1 MPNDRDFESLGD
13 VLRLADWVGE
23 EGINPVPVDEILKP
37 TEVPEGD
44 DSPLD
49 MLVGLD
55 GVKVEEAPDPSSE
68 DELGD
73 MDFSPGPAAPAG
85 GGGFGGGA
93 GDGDDEDDALSF
105 MADMGLKQQR
115 ETPDIRKPWMR
126 YHEFVLIKSVEQLN
140 EVVDA
145 AIAAGKCALDTETQG
160 LDTRVYWRKP
170 EDIKEVF
177 EEWWDGPRPE
187 RIPQTVHKI
196 VGYCL
201 SYDGKTGYYVPIRH
215 TAENS
220 QNVDIVA
227 VGKVIQRLCRAAQP
241 VLTDEGYAQD
251 PLSSP
256 LIKEMGKVKIYF
268 WNGKFDQEMM
278 FPVTGIDW
286 WHPES
291 FEDGLLLYYCKYT
304 NDKNLDLK
312 SKSKNQLSVQGPNG
326 PIKDEKGMSVPYE
339 MIELKELFVSASGRR
354 REIAF
359 ATLHP
364 EEGLRYGC
372 SDAICT
378 FLHCDNPVLAGMVR
392 EPLYANTY
400 RLEKQTAQALRGME
414 RNRVFLDLPYVR
426 TLFETAKKE
435 AEEYRV
441 QIVALAA
448 QHGFNNF
455 DPQSP
460 QQLSEF
466 LFSSPNGLNITPKPE
481 INEKSGWYK
490 TDADT
495 LEGIVEGDANANP
508 VLLTIVKYRQVE
520 KVIGTY
526 LESMTKNCDSNDEA
540 RLQFK
545 QHGAATGRISAPAGK
560 PDHGF
565 CGFPPHGIPGTY
577 DEKKPKVATALRQAF
592 KARAGFTMAK
602 VDFAG
607 EELRIV
613 TNLSGEPVWIKEFKE
628 GTGDLHSITARA
640 FFSKQEITKQERQQ
654 GKIANFSL
662 VYGGGAQAIMRATGC
677 SQQEGAR
684 RKANFD
690 KAMPVF
696 TTWVRGQKAFVK
708 AKKGIR
714 TPFGRWVY
722 IPEIDSV
729 LPDGNPNKPLI
740 AAAERWSINYPIQGA
755 GADIMKMA
763 LVLLHKEFYK
773 LGWLQKDLIRML
785 MTVHDEIVFEI
796 RHEGVEPGFFQK
808 AMHVIEVLMTLPG
821 RLVKWEIPLEVEPL
835 IDTTWDCKI
844 DYHKVMKGEHKPEKE
859 GDKPLKSNQVRFGD
873 RVYAKVPEWLEG
885 VIFPNYMPQP
895 EGLAE
900 WLKQSFPTGGSAKPP
915 ASPTPQVSAP
925 VPSTPTVTAPAAP
938 VPQAAPV
945 SQAVQ
950 APVQAPTPK
959 LNGTNGVTG
968 KNSKSEVFTY
978 QLGTTTRQSVHQV
991 AAAVVQLLNIGDCKV
1006 LHLVCGKTNETLIE
1020 PTLGFHVNPDEFA
1033 RRMRDHN
1040 L

>member
-1 MPNDRDFESLGD
+1 MPNNSDFVSLGE
-13 VLRLADWVGE
+13 LFRLHEWIRED
-23 EGINPVPVDEILKP
+23 GIFPVPIEEILP
-37 TEVPEGD
+37 PPPVVEEEED
-44 DSPLD
+44 DDPLD
-49 MLVGLD
+49 MLVGLA
-55 GVKVEEAPDPSSE
+55 KVEEAPDPG
-68 DELGD
+68 GD
-73 MDFSPGPAAPAG
+73 LEIDLPDAPTAPAVS
-85 GGGFGGGA
+85 A
-93 GDGDDEDDALSF
+93 IDGDDDPLSF

-115 ETPDIRKPWMR
+115 EVPDITKPWMR
-126 YHEFVLIKSVEQLN
+126 YHDFVLVKTIEQLY
-140 EVVDA
+140 EVIEKA
-145 AIAAGKCALDTETQG
+145 LITGKCALDLETHG
-160 LDTRVYWRKP
+160 LDTRIYWKKP
-170 EDIKEVF
+170 EEIKGAF
-177 EEWWDGPRPE
+177 EEYWDGPTPE

-201 SYDGKTGYYVPIRH
+201 SPDGQTGYYVPVRH
-215 TAENS
+215 TAEDSPNLD
-220 QNVDIVA
+220 VVA
-227 VGKVIQRLCRAAQP
+227 AGKAIQRLCLAAQP
-241 VLTDEGYAQD
+241 VLTDEGLVQD

-256 LIKEMGKVKIYF
+256 LIKEPGKVKLYF
-268 WNGKFDQEMM
+268 WNAKYDQEMLY
-278 FPVTGIDW
+278 PVTGIDW

-291 FEDGLLLYYCKYT
+291 FEDAMLLYYCRYT

-312 SKSKNQLSVQGPNG
+312 SKSAKQLFVTVDGNRV
-326 PIKDEKGMSVPYE
+326 KDEKGMEIPYE
-339 MIELKELFVSASGRR
+339 MIELKELFVSSSGKR
-354 REIAF
+354 REIRF
-359 ATLHP
+359 AELHP

-378 FLHCDNPVLAGMVR
+378 FMHCDNPVMAAMVR
-392 EPLYANTY
+392 DPMYANTY
-400 RLEKQTAQALRGME
+400 RLEKQAAQALRGME
-414 RNRVFLDLPYVR
+414 RHRVFLDLPYVKG
-426 TLFETAKKE
+426 LFETAKKE
-435 AEEYRV
+435 AEGYRY
-441 QIVALAA
+441 QIVTLAE

-481 INEKSGWYK
+481 VNEKSGWHK

-495 LEGIVEGDANANP
+495 LEGLVEGSNVNP

-526 LESMTKNCDSNDEA
+526 LESMTKNCDANDEA
-540 RLQFK
+540 RIQFK

-560 PDHGF
+560 PEHGF

-592 KARAGFTMAK
+592 KARPGYTMAK

-613 TNLSGEPVWIKEFKE
+613 TNLSKEPVWIKEFKE

-640 FFSKQEITKQERQQ
+640 FFNKQEITKQERQQ

-684 RKANFD
+684 RKSNFD

-696 TTWVRGQKAFVK
+696 AQWVKGQKAFVK
-708 AKKGIR
+708 AKKGIK
-714 TPFGRWVY
+714 TPFGRWIY
-722 IPEIDSV
+722 IPEIDSQ
-729 LPDGNPNKPLI
+729 LPDGSPNKPLI

-773 LGWLQKDLIRML
+773 LGWIQADLIRML

-796 RHEGVEPGFFQK
+796 RHEGVEAGFFQK
-808 AMHVIEVLMTLPG
+808 AMHVIEALMTLPG
-821 RLVKWEIPLEVEPL
+821 RLVKWEVPLEVEPL

-844 DYHKVMKGEHKPEKE
+844 DYHKVMRGEHKPPKE
-859 GDKPLKSNQVRFGD
+859 GDKPLKDSQIRVGD
-873 RVYAKVPEWLEG
+873 RVYTKVPQWLEG
-885 VIFPNYMPQP
+885 VIFPDYLPQP
-895 EGLAE
+895 DGLAE
-900 WLKQSFPTGGSAKPP
+900 WLAQPFPTGGSKTAAPTQAPKPP
-915 ASPTPQVSAP
+915 TAQPQAPVATPSPAPTPAQATPTQATP
-925 VPSTPTVTAPAAP
+925 VPSTPPPPP
-938 VPQAAPV
+938 VAKP
-945 SQAVQ
+945 
-950 APVQAPTPK
+950 
-959 LNGTNGVTG
+959 NGSNGHVVVKG
-968 KNSKSEVFTY
+968 EVFTY
-978 QLGTTTRQSVHQV
+978 QLPVLSEQSARQVLSVLV
-991 AAAVVQLLNIGDCKV
+991 NTMDNGDCKA
-1006 LHLVCGKTNETLIE
+1006 LHLICAISNETLIDPSE
-1020 PTLGFHVNPDEFA
+1020 GFLVNPDEFA